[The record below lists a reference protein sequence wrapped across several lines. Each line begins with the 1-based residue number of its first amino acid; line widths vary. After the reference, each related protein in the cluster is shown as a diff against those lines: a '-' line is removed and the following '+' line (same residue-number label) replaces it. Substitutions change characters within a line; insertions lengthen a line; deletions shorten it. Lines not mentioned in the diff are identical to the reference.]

1 MEIRRE
7 MEHFTCCHTKILVTN
22 VELSTATSKWN
33 GQELWSPNK
42 LANLQCMYEVCTCA
56 AIASLLIRSVVC
68 DLELSAILEMPRC
81 SRAKPAQDVWAHDL
95 LQKDPKVSAKWSDN
109 GIKLNIKNLQCWS
122 SWKCSSYHEWW
133 WRRKIWS
140 YALFVISY
148 HLNILSCAK
157 IKAVPILLSTL
168 LCKPFR
174 SSCLS
179 VLK

>member
-81 SRAKPAQDVWAHDL
+81 SRAKPAQDVWAHD
-95 LQKDPKVSAKWSDN
+95 
-109 GIKLNIKNLQCWS
+109 
-122 SWKCSSYHEWW
+122 
-133 WRRKIWS
+133 
-140 YALFVISY
+140 